1 MFMCK
6 DAATLS
12 NEYSCN
18 TCEDIHVLA
27 CHAKC
32 IKFNLFSSTL
42 DYIKDTQWLNCLP
55 VTSHLLLIPLEYH
68 SHAIMRK
75 DKKCRP
81 MANGNMPVLNNKA
94 KQITI
99 MHPQLS

>member
-1 MFMCK
+1 MLQHYQMNI
-6 DAATLS
+6 AA
-12 NEYSCN
+12 
-18 TCEDIHVLA
+18 IHVKTYWHVMPNA
-27 CHAKC
+27 SR
-32 IKFNLFSSTL
+32 FNLFSSTL
-42 DYIKDTQWLNCLP
+42 NYIKDTQWLNCLP
-55 VTSHLLLIPLEYH
+55 VMSHLLLIPLEYH

-81 MANGNMPVLNNKA
+81 MAYGNILNNKA

>member
-1 MFMCK
+1 MNV
-6 DAATLS
+6 AA
-12 NEYSCN
+12 
-18 TCEDIHVLA
+18 IHVKTYWHVMPNA
-27 CHAKC
+27 SR
-32 IKFNLFSSTL
+32 FNLFSSTL

-81 MANGNMPVLNNKA
+81 MADGNILNKKA